1 MIEYSVE
8 IDNSAVNSALN
19 NAAQSLG
26 NINNVLATIGNH
38 VLNNALLG
46 FHDSKNPYGEPWAAI
61 RHRVGQPLRDTGRLM
76 NSFTY
81 NVISNQ
87 AVEVGTNTV
96 YFTRHQRGDGD
107 NGKGVKQRMM
117 LPIQS
122 RGLPAE
128 WERQIM
134 QDIDNFVRGVF
145 N

>member
-1 MIEYSVE
+1 MIEYSVD
-8 IDNSAVNSALN
+8 IDNTAVNAALN

-46 FHDSKNPYGEPWAAI
+46 FHDSKNPYGEQWAAI

-87 AVEVGTNTV
+87 AVEVGTNTE
-96 YFTRHQRGDGD
+96 YFVKHQQGIKVR
-107 NGKGVKQRMM
+107 QRMM
-117 LPIQS
+117 LPTQS

>member
-46 FHDSKNPYGEPWAAI
+46 FHASKNPYGEPWAAI

-76 NSFTY
+76 NSVTY
-81 NVISNQ
+81 NVISKQ
-87 AVEVGTNTV
+87 AVEVGTERV
-96 YFTRHQRGDGD
+96 YVTGD
-107 NGKGVKQRMM
+107 
-117 LPIQS
+117 
-122 RGLPAE
+122 
-128 WERQIM
+128 
-134 QDIDNFVRGVF
+134 
-145 N
+145 